1 MGNFVNK
8 NPEKEEEGERGKTES
23 NNRNRL
29 EQKILQQIILQRQK
43 KNVRTNLKPLHLK
56 FK

>member
-8 NPEKEEEGERGKTES
+8 NPEKEEEGERGKTKS

-43 KNVRTNLKPLHLK
+43 KT
-56 FK
+56 FGQI